1 MIINTNTSAQV
12 SANNLQASSQALSR
26 SLARLSSG
34 SKIINPADD
43 AAGLAVA
50 TRLDAVVK
58 RLGAANNNV
67 GNAVSFTQTQDGY
80 LKKITKALDRMSE
93 LAILAQDATKTD
105 EDRGLYNVEFQQL
118 TSYVRSAAA
127 HDFNGVP
134 LFSATDIEITA
145 DGEGNTF
152 TMEGIDMTVAA
163 YTTAIGTDANP
174 SSAAKIGNITDAR
187 AALTA
192 VRSAINQ
199 VATDRATIGAYQS
212 RLNFTAEQIT
222 ISRENLTAASSR
234 IQDVDVAEESTEFAR
249 NNILVQSGTAM
260 LAQANQMPQSVL
272 RLLQ

>member
-12 SANNLQASSQALSR
+12 SANNLQASSAALSR

-50 TRLDAVVK
+50 TRLDAQVQ
-58 RLGAANNNV
+58 RLGAANSNV

-80 LKKITKALDRMSE
+80 LKKITKAFDRMSE

-105 EDRGLYNVEFQQL
+105 QDRALYDVEFQQL
-118 TSYVRSAAA
+118 GAYITSAAG

-134 LFSATDIEITA
+134 LFSTTAIDITT

-152 TMEGIDMTVAA
+152 TMNGIDLGVAA
-163 YTTAIGTDANP
+163 YTDAIG
-174 SSAAKIGNITDAR
+174 SSIGTSATAAT
-187 AALTA
+187 ALGA
-192 VRSAINQ
+192 VRTAINQ
-199 VATDRATIGAYQS
+199 VASDRATIGAYQS

-222 ISRENLTAASSR
+222 ISKENLTAASSR
-234 IQDVDVAEESTEFAR
+234 IQDVDVAEESTQFAR

-260 LAQANQMPQSVL
+260 LAQANQVPQSVL